1 MATFVLRQCFAETT
15 TGKGTLAKSDFEVEI
30 LEVGALV
37 KFLQIAR
44 RTYIPDWVDDDD

>member
-1 MATFVLRQCFAETT
+1 MAKT
-15 TGKGTLAKSDFEVEI
+15 DFEVEI

-44 RTYIPDWVDDDD
+44 STYIPDWKDDDC